1 MFQPTI
7 YPIQTIGAGSLSVMA
22 RPVPGEWID
31 DEFAGIARL
40 GISHVVS
47 LLEDREAIEIGLEE
61 EPQLAEKHGM
71 QFTSFPVADRCLPES
86 AAAFADFTRT
96 LYQGILKGSHTVVHC
111 RAGIG
116 RAGMTAAGILLQH
129 GLTTSQAFELIS
141 KQRRVPVP
149 DTPEQYHWI
158 LKHEQQITGKEKQS

>member
-1 MFQPTI
+1 MFQPTT
-7 YPIQTIGAGSLSVMA
+7 YLIQTIGAGSLSVMA

-40 GISHVVS
+40 GISHIVS
-47 LLEDREAIEIGLEE
+47 LLEDQEAIEIGLEE

-71 QFTSFPVADRCLPES
+71 QFTSFPIADRCLPES
-86 AAAFADFTRT
+86 AATFADFTRT
-96 LYQGILKGSHTVVHC
+96 LYRGILMGSHTVVHC

-129 GLTTSQAFELIS
+129 GLKTSEAFELIS

-158 LKHEQQITGKEKQS
+158 LKHEQQFTGKEKQS

>member
-7 YPIQTIGAGSLSVMA
+7 YLIQTIGAGSLSVMA

-31 DEFAGIARL
+31 DEFVGIARL

-47 LLEDREAIEIGLEE
+47 LLEDQEAIEIGLEE

-71 QFTSFPVADRCLPES
+71 QFSSFPIADRCLPES

-149 DTPEQYHWI
+149 DTPEQYHWV